1 MGFPWLALKWGVT
14 DAIPQPARSEFVP
27 KLQQEQVVDITAVK
41 ARLNL
46 SGVVLVD
53 SRESDRYRG
62 EREPLIKLPVTSWR
76 GQPPPGGF

>member
-1 MGFPWLALKWGVT
+1 MGFPWLALKWVSRY
-14 DAIPQPARSEFVP
+14 AQFLSLLAQIP

-46 SGVVLVD
+46 SGVVLD

-62 EREPLIKLPVTSWR
+62 EREPLIKLRSHSWR
-76 GQPPPGGF
+76 GQLPLAGGF